1 MICAVLPHPNAPSQ
15 PWERLVVSEQ
25 EIVSEAQEDQTE
37 GQPIASD
44 QALATVQTPHLRN
57 LLFSRDLRARGREER
72 SRSRDNHRGSSDC
85 STNVLSTGRSDFLEV
100 GRDGSQDGSGSRSDR
115 SNHSAQRSDDHAIDL
130 SGEDGGGEFD
140 CLDIHALQLDGRSGI
155 GGGGGRIE
163 GGQSSDVD
171 RGGHSV
177 EDCLGDGSSGGR

>member
-1 MICAVLPHPNAPSQ
+1 M
-15 PWERLVVSEQ
+15 SEQ

-57 LLFSRDLRARGREER
+57 LLFSRDLRARGCDER

-85 STNVLSTGRSDFLEV
+85 STNVLGTDRSDFLEV
-100 GRDGSQDGSGSRSDR
+100 GRDGSDSRSDR
-115 SNHSAQRSDDHAIDL
+115 SNHSAQRSDDHAIDF

-163 GGQSSDVD
+163 GGQSSDID

-177 EDCLGDGSSGGR
+177 EDRLGDGSSGGR

>member
-57 LLFSRDLRARGREER
+57 LLFSRDLRARGCDER

-85 STNVLSTGRSDFLEV
+85 STNVLGTGRSDLLEV
-100 GRDGSQDGSGSRSDR
+100 GRDGSQDGSGSRSD
-115 SNHSAQRSDDHAIDL
+115 DHAIDF

-140 CLDIHALQLDGRSGI
+140 CLDIYALQLDGRSGI
-155 GGGGGRIE
+155 GDGGGRIE

-177 EDCLGDGSSGGR
+177 EDRLGDGSSGGR